1 MNGAGEHIECT
12 TQGVMDSIYMRCDML
27 CVRTDL
33 LKQKDV
39 EGARGMRQPQ
49 AAPSVVEQESERHV
63 QR

>member
-1 MNGAGEHIECT
+1 MGQVNTLSVLLKVC
-12 TQGVMDSIYMRCDML
+12 MDSIYMRF
-27 CVRTDL
+27 VRTDL
-33 LKQKDV
+33 LEQKDV

>member
-1 MNGAGEHIECT
+1 MNGVGEHIECT
-12 TQGVMDSIYMRCDML
+12 TQGVMDAIYML
-27 CVRTDL
+27 YVRTDL
-33 LKQKDV
+33 LEQKDV